1 MIVKESGDYGISAN
15 AGDEEGDTAE
25 GIEATK
31 EKVIDIVDA
40 HRLVA
45 CPFDKKS
52 YMGYIKTYMVCY
64 CLSCVVKK
72 ARPRSGSTSRKLTL
86 LASRHSFRRQQSSL
100 RRLLVTSMT
109 IRKLA
114 ANTFWLLQSDSTA
127 VSPATLRLCTLSF
140 SGLRMVLLHASISS
154 RMAFLRRNIKYTL
167 NVLPLK

>member
-72 ARPRSGSTSRKLTL
+72 SQAKIREHIKKTNPAREQ
-86 LASRHSFRRQQSSL
+86 AFVQE
-100 RRLLVTSMT
+100 
-109 IRKLA
+109 
-114 ANTFWLLQSDSTA
+114 
-127 VSPATLRLCTLSF
+127 ATEFVKKIIGHFDDYS
-140 SGLRMVLLHASISS
+140 
-154 RMAFLRRNIKYTL
+154 
-167 NVLPLK
+167 